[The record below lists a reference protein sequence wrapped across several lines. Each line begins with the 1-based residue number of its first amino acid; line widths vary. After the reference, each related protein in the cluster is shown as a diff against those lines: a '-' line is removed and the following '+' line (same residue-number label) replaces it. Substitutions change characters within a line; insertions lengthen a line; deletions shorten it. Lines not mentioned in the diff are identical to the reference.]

1 MGITDRKLRQKE
13 EVRASILDTA
23 WEMVVTEGWQSF
35 SIRKIADAIEYSVPV
50 IYSHFE
56 NKDAILLEFN
66 RKGFQLLTDAL
77 ITAKAD
83 QDNPAEQIRAMGRA
97 YWHFAFQNKEYY
109 QLMFGLGIP
118 TCETVSRIPAMGTFN
133 EVITSTII
141 AMVPAGQKPAFN
153 PFLKYQS
160 FWSMLH
166 GLVSINM
173 SAIGRTQKSGNEHDN
188 LPLQVLED
196 VMCSF
201 IRGIQAAEQSA
212 ATEHPAPR
220 EHPTTTEHP
229 APREH
234 PPTAEHPAPREH
246 PTTTEHPASRTT
258 PEHPNENPI
267 SG

>member
-13 EVRASILDTA
+13 EVRASILETA
-23 WEMVVTEGWQSF
+23 WEMVVTEGWHSF

-77 ITAKAD
+77 ARAKAGKTD
-83 QDNPAEQIRAMGRA
+83 PADEIRAMGRA
-97 YWHFAFQNKEYY
+97 YWDFAFQNKEYY

-118 TCETVSRIPAMGTFN
+118 TCETVSKIPAMADFN
-133 EVITSTII
+133 EVITSSIV
-141 AMVPAGQKPAFN
+141 AMVPAGKKPSFD

-173 SAIGRTQKSGNEHDN
+173 SALGRTAKANGERDN
-188 LPLQVLED
+188 LPLLVLED

-201 IRGIQAAEQSA
+201 IRGIQAAVNSKSGEN
-212 ATEHPAPR
+212 
-220 EHPTTTEHP
+220 
-229 APREH
+229 
-234 PPTAEHPAPREH
+234 PTAAENS
-246 PTTTEHPASRTT
+246 ASA
-258 PEHPNENPI
+258 ENPAAADNPT
-267 SG
+267 ST

>member
-35 SIRKIADAIEYSVPV
+35 SIRKVADAIEYSVPV

-66 RKGFQLLTDAL
+66 RKGFELLAEAL
-77 ITAKAD
+77 AVAKAGKEK
-83 QDNPAEQIRAMGRA
+83 PADQIRAMGRA
-97 YWHFAFQNKEYY
+97 YWKFAFANKEYY

-118 TCETVSRIPAMGTFN
+118 TCDTAVKIPALADFN
-133 EVITSTII
+133 NVIISSIVG
-141 AMVPAGQKPAFN
+141 MVAPGKTPSFN
-153 PFLKYQS
+153 PWLKYQS

-173 SAIGRTQKSGNEHDN
+173 VTPGRAEKPGEDKNGQGVTGEAEHEHGD
-188 LPLQVLED
+188 LSQQVLED

-201 IRGIQAAEQSA
+201 IRGIE
-212 ATEHPAPR
+212 
-220 EHPTTTEHP
+220 
-229 APREH
+229 
-234 PPTAEHPAPREH
+234 
-246 PTTTEHPASRTT
+246 AS
-258 PEHPNENPI
+258 E
-267 SG
+267 SM

>member
-1 MGITDRKLRQKE
+1 MGISDRKLRQKE

-66 RKGFQLLTDAL
+66 RKGFELLTDGL
-77 ITAKAD
+77 MRAKAAKAY
-83 QDNPAEQIRAMGRA
+83 PADQIRAMGRA
-97 YWHFAFQNKEYY
+97 YWDFAFENKEYY
-109 QLMFGLGIP
+109 QLMFGLGMP
-118 TCETVSRIPAMGTFN
+118 TCETVSKIPAIVTFS
-133 EVITSTII
+133 EVVTSSIV
-141 AMVPAGQKPAFN
+141 AMVPAGVKSPFD

-173 SAIGRTQKSGNEHDN
+173 SALGAGAKADGEHEN
-188 LPLQVLED
+188 LPLKVLED

-201 IRGIQAAEQSA
+201 IRGIEAAVNPGGGEQAHS
-212 ATEHPAPR
+212 
-220 EHPTTTEHP
+220 
-229 APREH
+229 
-234 PPTAEHPAPREH
+234 
-246 PTTTEHPASRTT
+246 
-258 PEHPNENPI
+258 
-267 SG
+267 

>member
-23 WEMVVTEGWQSF
+23 WEMVVTEGWHSF
-35 SIRKIADAIEYSVPV
+35 SIRKVADAIEYSVPV

-66 RKGFQLLTDAL
+66 RKGFQLLSESMAE
-77 ITAKAD
+77 AKKG
-83 QDNPAEQIRAMGRA
+83 QMEPAEQIRAMGRA
-97 YWHFAFQNKEYY
+97 YWNFAFKNKEYY

-118 TCETVSRIPAMGTFN
+118 TCETVSKIPAIASYSE
-133 EVITSTII
+133 EVIGSII
-141 AMVPAGQKPAFN
+141 AMVEPGKKPSFD

-173 SAIGRTQKSGNEHDN
+173 SALGGRPDMVQNGGAHDV

-201 IRGIQAAEQSA
+201 IRGIQA
-212 ATEHPAPR
+212 TE
-220 EHPTTTEHP
+220 TE
-229 APREH
+229 RKD
-234 PPTAEHPAPREH
+234 
-246 PTTTEHPASRTT
+246 
-258 PEHPNENPI
+258 
-267 SG
+267 

>member
-23 WEMVVTEGWQSF
+23 WEMVVTEGWHSF

-66 RKGFQLLTDAL
+66 RKGFQLLSEVMAE
-77 ITAKAD
+77 AKKGKD
-83 QDNPAEQIRAMGRA
+83 EPAEQIRAMGRA
-97 YWHFAFQNKEYY
+97 YWDFAFKNKEYY

-118 TCETVSRIPAMGTFN
+118 TCEAVSKIPAIAAYS
-133 EVITSTII
+133 EEII
-141 AMVPAGQKPAFN
+141 GSIVAMVEPGKKPSFD

-173 SAIGRTQKSGNEHDN
+173 SALGGRPDAVPNGGAHDG
-188 LPLQVLED
+188 LSLQVLED

-201 IRGIQAAEQSA
+201 IRGIQAQE
-212 ATEHPAPR
+212 TER
-220 EHPTTTEHP
+220 KD
-229 APREH
+229 
-234 PPTAEHPAPREH
+234 
-246 PTTTEHPASRTT
+246 
-258 PEHPNENPI
+258 
-267 SG
+267 

>member
-23 WEMVVTEGWQSF
+23 WELVVTEGWQSF

-66 RKGFQLLTDAL
+66 KKGFQLLSETLAA
-77 ITAKAD
+77 AKAGKS
-83 QDNPAEQIRAMGRA
+83 NPADEIRAMGRA
-97 YWHFAFQNKEYY
+97 YWDFAFANKEYY

-118 TCETVSRIPAMGTFN
+118 TCETASKIPAMQDFN
-133 EVITSTII
+133 KVVTSSIV
-141 AMVPAGQKPAFN
+141 AMVQEGKPMPFD

-173 SAIGRTQKSGNEHDN
+173 SSLTNMAGNDPEHEHAKLPQK
-188 LPLQVLED
+188 VLED
-196 VMCSF
+196 VLCSF
-201 IRGIQAAEQSA
+201 IRGIQMAEQPS
-212 ATEHPAPR
+212 EHP
-220 EHPTTTEHP
+220 
-229 APREH
+229 
-234 PPTAEHPAPREH
+234 
-246 PTTTEHPASRTT
+246 
-258 PEHPNENPI
+258 
-267 SG
+267 

>member
-13 EVRASILDTA
+13 EVRLSILDAA

-66 RKGFQLLTDAL
+66 RKGFRLLTESLKA
-77 ITAKAD
+77 AKAGRAH
-83 QDNPAEQIRAMGRA
+83 PADEIRAMGRA
-97 YWHFAFQNKEYY
+97 YWQFAFANKEYY

-118 TCETVSRIPAMGTFN
+118 TCETVSKIPAVLEFS
-133 EVITSTII
+133 EVIMGAIV
-141 AMVPAGQKPAFN
+141 AMVPGGKKPVFD

-173 SAIGRTQKSGNEHDN
+173 VVREDKSAHGAG
-188 LPLQVLED
+188 LPEMVLED

-201 IRGIQAAEQSA
+201 IQGIEAAES
-212 ATEHPAPR
+212 
-220 EHPTTTEHP
+220 
-229 APREH
+229 
-234 PPTAEHPAPREH
+234 
-246 PTTTEHPASRTT
+246 SRQ
-258 PEHPNENPI
+258 N
-267 SG
+267 